1 MNAEIHY
8 QEKTKLMF
16 PAPLIPD
23 VDNANDLVLFFLLKL
38 LNYYKLLLA
47 QDCISMQ
54 RRPSTSTLIVKGK
67 FAGVT
72 LNSLEQF
79 TYLGSNIALFIKEV
93 GKHGPPSNA
102 YT

>member
-38 LNYYKLLLA
+38 LNY
-47 QDCISMQ
+47 
-54 RRPSTSTLIVKGK
+54 
-67 FAGVT
+67 
-72 LNSLEQF
+72 
-79 TYLGSNIALFIKEV
+79 
-93 GKHGPPSNA
+93 
-102 YT
+102 